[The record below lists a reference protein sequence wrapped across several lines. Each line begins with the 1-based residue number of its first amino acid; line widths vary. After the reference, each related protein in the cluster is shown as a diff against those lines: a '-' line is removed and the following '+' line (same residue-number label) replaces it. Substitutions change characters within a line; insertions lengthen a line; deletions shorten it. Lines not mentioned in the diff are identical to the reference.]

1 MNPISRKDQLLQ
13 MIENEP
19 EQVFL
24 HYALAKEFEKE
35 LNWIEASKNYQLI
48 LQIDA
53 NYIGVYYHY
62 GKLLEHLGQID
73 EAKTI
78 YQTGINKALVVNDL
92 HSKSELQT
100 AWLALEI
107 EALE

>member
-35 LNWIEASKNYQLI
+35 LNWIEASKI
-48 LQIDA
+48 
-53 NYIGVYYHY
+53 
-62 GKLLEHLGQID
+62 
-73 EAKTI
+73 
-78 YQTGINKALVVNDL
+78 IN
-92 HSKSELQT
+92 
-100 AWLALEI
+100 
-107 EALE
+107 

>member
-78 YQTGINKALVVNDL
+78 YQTCLLYTSPSPRDRTRSRMPSSA
-92 HSKSELQT
+92 
-100 AWLALEI
+100 
-107 EALE
+107 